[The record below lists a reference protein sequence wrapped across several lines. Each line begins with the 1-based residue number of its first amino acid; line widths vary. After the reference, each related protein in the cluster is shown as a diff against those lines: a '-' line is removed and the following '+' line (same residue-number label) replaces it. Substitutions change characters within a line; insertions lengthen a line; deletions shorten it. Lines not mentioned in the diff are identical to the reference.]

1 MTYDEKYRMA
11 PEIPHNVIME
21 GRSKLSVTGVS
32 DVESFDE
39 NEIVISTSQGI
50 LFVRGSNLHIG
61 KLSLG
66 SGDMAI
72 DGTFDCIEYEEDSK
86 NQGGFFARM
95 FK

>member
-1 MTYDEKYRMA
+1 MT
-11 PEIPHNVIME
+11 
-21 GRSKLSVTGVS
+21 VS
-32 DVESFDE
+32 DE

-61 KLSLG
+61 KLSLD

-86 NQGGFFARM
+86 NQGVFFARM